1 VITKELV
8 ELIRGSAD
16 VLKPLCGKFK
26 HAPQE
31 IGDWVEPEPYALAW
45 RSKLDELATML
56 ELQGFP
62 VTEKQLHHIK
72 SMLGVFGGNGT
83 LDDLFFN
90 ADKYEA
96 ESKAVNEKLRER
108 IGFLRNVFGEG
119 PNYT

>member
-1 VITKELV
+1 
-8 ELIRGSAD
+8 
-16 VLKPLCGKFK
+16 
-26 HAPQE
+26 
-31 IGDWVEPEPYALAW
+31 
-45 RSKLDELATML
+45 ML